1 MSENSRV
8 VKAAGVVGAAT
19 LTSRILGFIR
29 DAVIAWF
36 LGAGFSSD
44 AFIAAFRIPNLLR
57 RLFAEGSLSS
67 AFIPVFTEYMIRQGQ
82 AEAFNLARS
91 AFRLLGG
98 VLIIA
103 AICGVLLSP
112 WMVRLIAPGFSA
124 DKLSLTI
131 TLTRLMFPYIFFI
144 GLVALCMGIL
154 NVLGHFSAPAFAPVL
169 LNLSIIGSVF
179 FISPSL
185 TPSVIGLAVGVLIG
199 GFLQL
204 AFQLPALIKRGF
216 YF

>member
-19 LTSRILGFIR
+19 LTSRILGFVR

-36 LGAGFSSD
+36 FGAGFSSD

-67 AFIPVFTEYMIRQGQ
+67 AFIPVFTEYIVKQGQ
-82 AEAFNLARS
+82 PEAFNLARS

-98 VLIIA
+98 VLLVA
-103 AICGVLLSP
+103 TICGVFLSP
-112 WMVRLIAPGFSA
+112 WVVRVIAPGFSA

-131 TLTRLMFPYIFFI
+131 FLTRLMFPYIFFI

-154 NVLGHFSAPAFAPVL
+154 NVLGHFAAPAFAPDRTRCRSPDRW
-169 LNLSIIGSVF
+169 LSPTGASTTGSDKN
-179 FISPSL
+179 
-185 TPSVIGLAVGVLIG
+185 GVLFLGKGKNNPPWIETG
-199 GFLQL
+199 G
-204 AFQLPALIKRGF
+204 
-216 YF
+216 